1 MGYQSHKGSRRGS
14 GQKFQKSQ
22 HEKAKNKAHKRQ
34 DKGKFLEEETT
45 VTASE
50 IAEKTLNSLK
60 RLGEQKFAVS
70 PFSQYFDDWLLNVKQ
85 TLSELET
92 SQAITVDEL
101 FVKEREQMLAVV
113 ERDLAELK
121 QEEAALNIGVKELAE
136 NNHILV
142 ETDAEYAAKTRETS
156 GKRNA
161 EIQRLT
167 LNVHDLEA
175 EVKRVRAMKTSFF
188 GGFSKK
194 AKAQREADILN
205 KLASAETEL
214 ERALQLFK
222 AEQEKFHDEYEKKK
236 QATTE
241 KVQRLEKEVERLEND
256 ESIKVRHDAS
266 ETLCEAISALLE
278 RQPAKP
284 KEPA

>member
-1 MGYQSHKGSRRGS
+1 
-14 GQKFQKSQ
+14 
-22 HEKAKNKAHKRQ
+22 
-34 DKGKFLEEETT
+34 
-45 VTASE
+45 
-50 IAEKTLNSLK
+50 
-60 RLGEQKFAVS
+60 
-70 PFSQYFDDWLLNVKQ
+70 
-85 TLSELET
+85 
-92 SQAITVDEL
+92 VDEL

-136 NNHILV
+136 NNHLLV